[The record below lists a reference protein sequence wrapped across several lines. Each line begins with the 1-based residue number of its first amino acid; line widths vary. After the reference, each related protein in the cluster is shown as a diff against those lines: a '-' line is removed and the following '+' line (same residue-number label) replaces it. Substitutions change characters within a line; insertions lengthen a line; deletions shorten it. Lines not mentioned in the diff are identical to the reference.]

1 LTRGSG
7 AWPGAKTGTTLTVG
21 TFDGVHRGHWRL
33 LEIVRETA
41 DRLGQPALLVTFD
54 PHPLVIV
61 RPDRAPPLLT
71 TAAEKIE
78 VLAESPLDYAALLRF
93 NRVLADYSPR
103 QFVEEILIGRLH
115 MRHLV
120 IGYDHG
126 FGKDRSGDAETLRV
140 IGSELGFGV
149 DVVPPVLG
157 DERPISST
165 MIRKALECGDLA
177 TATIGL
183 GRPYSLRG
191 TVVRG
196 DGRGRKLGFAT
207 ANIRPP
213 DPNKL
218 IPMPGIYAV
227 RAALP
232 GRAAAGVL
240 HVGPRPTFPGAEATI
255 ELHVFDFDA
264 DLYGRDIAVS
274 FIHRLRDI
282 VRFDTIEALVAAMT
296 ADCVA
301 ARAALFS
308 GPGT

>member
-1 LTRGSG
+1 MTARPR
-7 AWPGAKTGTTLTVG
+7 AWPGGRTGTTLTVG

-33 LEIVRETA
+33 LEILRETA

-78 VLAESPLDYAALLRF
+78 VLAESPIDYAALIRF
-93 NRVLADYSPR
+93 DRVLADYSPR
-103 QFVEEILIGRLH
+103 RFVEEILIARLH

-126 FGKDRSGDAETLRV
+126 FGKDRSGDAETLRL
-140 IGSELGFGV
+140 IGTELGFGV

-157 DERPISST
+157 AERPISST
-165 MIRKALECGDLA
+165 MIRRALEHGDVASA
-177 TATIGL
+177 TTGL

-196 DGRGRKLGFAT
+196 DGRGKKLGFAT

-213 DPNKL
+213 DPHKL
-218 IPMPGIYAV
+218 IPMSGIYAV
-227 RAALP
+227 RASLP
-232 GRAAAGVL
+232 GRTADGVL
-240 HVGPRPTFPGAEATI
+240 HVGPRPTFPGAEPTI

-264 DLYGRDIAVS
+264 DLYGRDIAVA
-274 FIHRLRDI
+274 FVKRIRDI
-282 VRFDTIEALVAAMT
+282 VRFDTVEALVVAMT

-301 ARAALFS
+301 ARAALAD
-308 GPGT
+308 

>member
-1 LTRGSG
+1 LTGRPS
-7 AWPGAKTGTTLTVG
+7 AWPGGRTGTTLTVG

-54 PHPLVIV
+54 PHPLAIV

-78 VLAESPLDYAALLRF
+78 VLAESPIDYAAFLRF
-93 NRVLADYSPR
+93 DRVLADYSPR
-103 QFVEEILIGRLH
+103 RFVEEILIGRLH

-126 FGKDRSGDAETLRV
+126 FGKDRSGDAATLRAM
-140 IGSELGFGV
+140 GTELGFGV
-149 DVVPPVLG
+149 DVVAPVLG
-157 DERPISST
+157 GDRPISST
-165 MIRKALECGDLA
+165 MIRKALESGDLT
-177 TATIGL
+177 TATTGL

-213 DPNKL
+213 DPHKL

-227 RAALP
+227 RASLP
-232 GRAAAGVL
+232 GRPAEGVL
-240 HVGPRPTFPGAEATI
+240 HVGPRPTFPGAEPTI
-255 ELHVFDFDA
+255 ELHVFDFDG
-264 DLYGRDIAVS
+264 DLYGRDIAIAFVKR
-274 FIHRLRDI
+274 IRDI
-282 VRFDTIEALVAAMT
+282 VRFDTVDALVAAMNV
-296 ADCVA
+296 DCLA
-301 ARAALFS
+301 ARATFQS
-308 GPGT
+308 